1 MSDCTHD
8 CSSCGENCAERQGE
22 SPFQI
27 KPLRE
32 GCRVGKVYGVVSGK
46 GGVGKS
52 MVTSQLAVTMQRR
65 GHNVAVLDADITGPS
80 IPKAF
85 GIHGRAAATQDAILP
100 VITGTGIQL
109 MSVNLLLEHETDPVI
124 WRGPVIGGV
133 VQQFWTDVAWD
144 VDYLFVDMPPG
155 TGDVPLSV
163 FQSIALDGII
173 VVTSPQEL
181 VSMVVE
187 KAVKMAEKMDVP
199 IVGVVENMSY
209 VACPD
214 CGKKIYLFGE
224 GKSEEAAKRHNL
236 PLLAQMPI
244 DPKLAALVDAG
255 KIEEF
260 EGTWLNAA
268 ADALEKTRKRAE

>member
-52 MVTSQLAVTMQRR
+52 MVTSQLAVTMRRR
-65 GHNVAVLDADITGPS
+65 GHQVGILDADITGPS

-133 VQQFWTDVAWD
+133 VTQFWTDVLWD
-144 VDYLFVDMPPG
+144 VDYLLVDMPPG
-155 TGDVPLSV
+155 TGDVTLSV
-163 FQSIALDGII
+163 FQSIPLSGI
-173 VVTSPQEL
+173 VVVASPQEL
-181 VSMVVE
+181 VGMVVE
-187 KAVKMAEKMDVP
+187 KAVKMAEKMAVP
-199 IVGVVENMSY
+199 IVGLVENMSY
-209 VACPD
+209 LVCPD
-214 CGKKIYLFGE
+214 CGRKIYLFGE
-224 GKSEEAAKRHNL
+224 GRSAEAAKKHGI
-236 PLLAQMPI
+236 PLLTQMPI
-244 DPKLAALVDAG
+244 DPQLAALTDEG
-255 KIEEF
+255 RIEEF
-260 EGTWLNAA
+260 KGDWL
-268 ADALEKTRKRAE
+268 ADAVTALEAR